1 MLLDERKPEEFSFGD
16 DLDNMEDLPKRPSD
30 SKTLR
35 ELEKELHSLSD
46 DGEDENDEHRT
57 ILQELLGYVKILIIA
72 VILALLINNF
82 VIINASVPT
91 GSMIHTIM
99 KGDRLVGFRLAY
111 IFSQPK
117 RGDVIIFKYPDDP
130 TQKFVK
136 RVIGLPGDVVE
147 IKRENGSVNVYVNG
161 SLLSEPY
168 LHEAMYSNKDYTFI
182 VPADSYFVMGDNRN
196 DSKDSRYW
204 VNTYVPK
211 NYILAKAIFKYY
223 SEFAFF
229 ERPVY
234 E

>member
-1 MLLDERKPEEFSFGD
+1 MLLDERKPEDFSFGD
-16 DLDNMEDLPKRPSD
+16 DLDIMEDLPERPSGGK
-30 SKTLR
+30 SLR

-46 DGEDENDEHRT
+46 DGEDNEHRT
-57 ILQELLGYVKILIIA
+57 ILQELMGYVKILIAA

-147 IKRENGSVNVYVNG
+147 IKREDSGVNVYING
-161 SLLSEPY
+161 TLLSEPY
-168 LHEAMYSNKDYTFI
+168 LHETMYSGKDYTFI
-182 VPADSYFVMGDNRN
+182 VPADNYFVMGDNRN

-211 NYILAKAIFKYY
+211 DYILAKAIFKYY
-223 SEFAFF
+223 SEFAVFK
-229 ERPVY
+229 RPIY